1 MKFKEEWDELCAI
14 YCDDEDRFEQI
25 GTGVFLNLCNN
36 IYLFTAS
43 HVIDELYKSK
53 TAKLLIPTKDG
64 FDSITGTLYHRHL
77 SKNENRKDDKI
88 DVSFYRLGQEIVDGI
103 HKNFKP
109 LTENNIEISDSF
121 VSDIDQTYEL
131 IHPKKALKKM
141 KNLYQDIEQ
150 NAKETIKF
158 INDFKVKTTITFAGY
173 PNGKSK
179 VKDSIY
185 SSEIVYYHGKRVEK
199 ERYKSLNYELQTNI
213 LAEFGKKGVN
223 DANFNLQNFPKPN
236 GISGGGI
243 YRLVQTDDGLDRK
256 LIGIGH
262 TYKSKQHLFIGTN
275 IKFCIDVLKNIIE
288 NERKGK
294 LK

>member
-1 MKFKEEWDELCAI
+1 MKFKEEWDELCPI
-14 YCDDEDRFEQI
+14 YFEDEDQFEQI
-25 GTGVFLNLCNN
+25 GTGVLLNLYDNT
-36 IYLFTAS
+36 YLFTAS

-64 FDSITGTLYHRHL
+64 FDSIAGTLYHRHL
-77 SKNENRKDDKI
+77 SQNENRKDDKI
-88 DVSFYRLGQEIVDGI
+88 DFSFYRLAKEIVAGI

-109 LTENNIEISDSF
+109 LTENNIEISDRF
-121 VSDIDQTYEL
+121 VTDVDKSYEL
-131 IHPKKALKKM
+131 IHPKEALKRM

-150 NAKETIKF
+150 NGKEIIEL

-173 PNGKSK
+173 PNGKLK
-179 VKDSIY
+179 VKDNIY
-185 SSEIVYYHGKRVEK
+185 SSEIVYYHGRRVEK
-199 ERYKSLNYELQTNI
+199 ERYESLNYELQTNI

-223 DANFNLQNFPKPN
+223 DTKFNLLNFPKPN

-243 YRLVQTDDGLDRK
+243 YRLLQTDDGLDRK

-288 NERKGK
+288 NERKDK
-294 LK
+294 LN